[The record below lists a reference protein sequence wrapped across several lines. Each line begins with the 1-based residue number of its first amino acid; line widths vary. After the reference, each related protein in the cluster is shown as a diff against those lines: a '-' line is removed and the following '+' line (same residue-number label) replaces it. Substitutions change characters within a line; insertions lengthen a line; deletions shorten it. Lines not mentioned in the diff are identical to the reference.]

1 MAPAMVLLLLLLSL
15 MPQQENP
22 KDLQA
27 VVETTSGTFII
38 QFHADEAPNHVRK
51 FLELARQGFYNGTSF
66 HTMLAH
72 GVVQGGDP
80 ETKNPNARNRYGSGG
95 FDMGLKPEALT
106 LPLKAGTVVA
116 TTLPGK
122 PDSAGSQFF
131 ICLSDQLQLNGQY
144 TPFAYVVDG
153 VDVLDKIS
161 MTPLDDTKTAK
172 DRVEIKNV
180 TIRRTPPP
188 VPVPYA
194 EETIEQLKQFQV
206 VMETSKG
213 KIVIDL
219 MPDKAPNHVRHFLQL
234 AGSGAYDNSAV
245 HRIAP
250 GFVIQAGDL
259 NTRKEPLTSEMRKYV
274 TNIRAEVN
282 DVKHQAGIVSMAR
295 GEALDSGATSF
306 FIVLGDQPVLDGTYT
321 VFGKVVEGMDVVS
334 KIAAVP
340 NDNEKPREP
349 VDIYSM
355 RVVRRN

>member
-1 MAPAMVLLLLLLSL
+1 
-15 MPQQENP
+15 
-22 KDLQA
+22 
-27 VVETTSGTFII
+27 
-38 QFHADEAPNHVRK
+38 
-51 FLELARQGFYNGTSF
+51 
-66 HTMLAH
+66 
-72 GVVQGGDP
+72 
-80 ETKNPNARNRYGSGG
+80 
-95 FDMGLKPEALT
+95 MGLKPEALT

-131 ICLSDQLQLNGQY
+131 ICLSDQPQLNGQY

-153 VDVLDKIS
+153 MDVLDKIS
-161 MTPLDDTKTAK
+161 MTPLDDAKTAK

-180 TIRRTPPP
+180 TIRRAPPP
-188 VPVPYA
+188 VPTPYT
-194 EETIEQLKQFQV
+194 EETTEQLKQFQV

-234 AGSGAYDNSAV
+234 AASGAYDNSAV

-274 TNIRAEVN
+274 TNIRAELN

-306 FIVLGDQPVLDGTYT
+306 FIVLGDQPALDGTYT
-321 VFGKVVEGMDVVS
+321 VFGKVSEGMDVVS

>member
-1 MAPAMVLLLLLLSL
+1 MTPIMALMLLFLLF

-27 VVETTSGTFII
+27 VVETTSGTIII
-38 QFHADEAPNHVRK
+38 QFYADEAPNHVRK
-51 FLELARQGFYNGTSF
+51 FLELARQGFYSGTSF

-72 GVVQGGDP
+72 GIVQGGDP

-131 ICLSDQLQLNGQY
+131 ICLSDQSQLNGQY
-144 TPFAYVVDG
+144 TPFAYVVNG
-153 VDVLDKIS
+153 MDVLDKIS

-180 TIRRTPPP
+180 TIRPTPPP
-188 VPVPYA
+188 VPTPYT
-194 EETIEQLKQFQV
+194 EETMEQLKQFQV

-234 AGSGAYDNSAV
+234 AASGAYDNSAV

-250 GFVIQAGDL
+250 GFVF
-259 NTRKEPLTSEMRKYV
+259 RP
-274 TNIRAEVN
+274 
-282 DVKHQAGIVSMAR
+282 
-295 GEALDSGATSF
+295 ATST
-306 FIVLGDQPVLDGTYT
+306 Q
-321 VFGKVVEGMDVVS
+321 
-334 KIAAVP
+334 
-340 NDNEKPREP
+340 EK
-349 VDIYSM
+349 
-355 RVVRRN
+355 NL